1 MSEKQKVNFCIN
13 KLFIQCNAGSFC
25 MHVTGGVKS
34 GIITTAIAVASPVG
48 RPFNIFV
55 VTLTVVQ
62 YGVWSCHKL

>member
-1 MSEKQKVNFCIN
+1 MLLVPGLDKFRSIILLRKID
-13 KLFIQCNAGSFC
+13 
-25 MHVTGGVKS
+25 TGS

-62 YGVWSCHKL
+62 YGVWSCHKLKVF